1 MKKSYIYSLAATF
14 ITAALALGSLT
25 ACSNEDI
32 VAEETLDGATAK
44 SPVVYSVNIPATLG
58 DDGTT
63 RAVTEKDYGTEG
75 KKMLESTFRTT
86 DDISVYVKIKDYWAL
101 KKGNDDVYLH
111 ADANAKTANLT
122 GELTFWHWADDYYE
136 VETGDKLL
144 LMYNTP
150 DGSFFYKI
158 HREKSD
164 GTYGQKGTLAG
175 LSDYD
180 YATAEVT
187 ITNISGSGTADSPY
201 TLTTTPASFTNVQ
214 SMFKLTFTGMP
225 DNFSYGDG
233 DYGINKITIHS
244 EKGKLAYY
252 YDPTEDDYE
261 CDDLVIYLGGD
272 HGDAS
277 TAREANG
284 AGNVVYAALHF
295 LPLGESETDEITF
308 TIETT
313 EKDENDENIIYIAKK
328 TSPVGGFQNG
338 KYYTSTIEAYPK
350 NVNLAS
356 INADFT
362 ARDGQVLTGALDG
375 DYQISIADGATVTLD
390 GADITCLGIGAKYAG
405 ITCLGDATI
414 LLSGTNYLKGGLDD
428 NSGVDG
434 LGEWPGIF
442 VPAGKTLTID
452 GTGSLDAR
460 SGGNSENDKV
470 APGIGGVADD
480 AYRGEACGNIVIKGG
495 TITAIG
501 GGASAGIGGAYNYD
515 CGYITITG
523 SASVTAT
530 GGNQGGAGIGGGFA
544 SVCGDITISTT
555 GTVEATGSGAGIGAG
570 FAEYGTSQC
579 GDITIEGSGTVK
591 AKGLDF
597 SAGIGAGGAN
607 NGTNECGD
615 ITINGSG
622 TIIATG
628 GHGAAGIGAGC
639 AYSGLNSS
647 NRCGNILI
655 SGGNVTATGG
665 DMAAGIGSGYPG
677 SGCNVQCG
685 TITIKNTVTSVTA
698 TKGENADNS
707 IGRGRNGTRSIC
719 GTVSI
724 GGTVYWGLQDGS
736 STAYEYKNGGN
747 TYLKQNTLTY
757 EP

>member
-32 VAEETLDGATAK
+32 VAEETLDGVTAK

-63 RAVTEKDYGTEG
+63 RAVTEKDYGTDG

-158 HREKSD
+158 YREKSD

-277 TAREANG
+277 NAREANG
-284 AGNVVYAALHF
+284 AGNVVYAALRF
-295 LPLGESETDEITF
+295 LPLGDGETDEITF

-428 NSGVDG
+428 NSGING

-442 VPAGKTLTID
+442 VPANKTLTI
-452 GTGSLDAR
+452 GGAGSLDAR
-460 SGGNSENDKV
+460 SGGIDEEKKA
-470 APGIGGVADD
+470 APGIGAISDN
-480 AYRGEACGNIVIKGG
+480 ALQGEACGNIVIKGG
-495 TITAIG
+495 TITTIG
-501 GGASAGIGGAYNYD
+501 AGASAGIGGSYKYG

-530 GGNQGGAGIGGGFA
+530 GGFEGGAGIGGGFD
-544 SVCGDITISTT
+544 SSCGDITISTSGSVTATGYNGGAGIGCGPVSTCGNITINTT
-555 GTVEATGSGAGIGAG
+555 GTVTSTGGSSAAGIGAG
-570 FAEYGTSQC
+570 STESESGTNQC
-579 GDITIEGSGTVK
+579 GNITI
-591 AKGLDF
+591 
-597 SAGIGAGGAN
+597 
-607 NGTNECGD
+607 C
-615 ITINGSG
+615 GSG
-622 TIIATG
+622 TIIAMG
-628 GHGAAGIGAGC
+628 GYNAAGIG
-639 AYSGLNSS
+639 SGIGSGTNASGSS
-647 NRCGNILI
+647 KSQCGNILI
-655 SGGNVTATGG
+655 SGGTVTATGG
-665 DMAAGIGSGYPG
+665 YIAAGIGTG
-677 SGCNVQCG
+677 SELAQCG
-685 TITIKNTVTSVTA
+685 DVTITNGVTSVTA
-698 TKGENADNS
+698 TKGDGASNS
-707 IGRGRNGTRSIC
+707 IGPSRNYNNI
-719 GTVSI
+719 
-724 GGTVYWGLQDGS
+724 GS
-736 STAYEYKNGGN
+736 SDISSDTAVM
-747 TYLKQNTLTY
+747 
-757 EP
+757 